1 MNNLPQDP
9 IMLMSILN
17 TRLRDNYRSLDE
29 LCNDLDINR
38 ADIEKTLSDAGF
50 DYIPAINQ
58 FR

>member
-1 MNNLPQDP
+1 
-9 IMLMSILN
+9 MSVLN
-17 TRLRDNYRSLDE
+17 TQLRDNYGSLDE
-29 LCNDLDINR
+29 LCDDLDINR